1 MKKNAKTASLSA
13 TWNIVKYSIKMFFR
27 DKTAIFFSLFLP
39 LVIMSIFG
47 VMNFDQMAK
56 VRMGVVDEAKNQLSA
71 PVVEGLKGVSNLEVT
86 EESLSVEKSALE
98 KGERDIVIVLP
109 ESFGQ
114 NIGQLKAGEKPAP
127 QEIQFLYNNNKQDG
141 TVQIGTTITS
151 QVLDR
156 YTHAITQTP
165 DLFVL
170 KQEAIS
176 SKKLTYV
183 DFLIPGIV
191 SLGIMQMS
199 IFGVASVFVN
209 WRERGVLRR
218 LLATPVRPW
227 TILGSQV
234 ITRLIISLMQTA
246 TILVVGVV
254 FFGIHIA
261 GSIPL
266 IMLLGLLGGITFLC
280 LGFAISGVGNSTNT
294 VMALANIVMMPQMFL
309 AGVFFPREGLPE
321 WLKTITAYL
330 PLTYLADAMRKVI
343 IDGSGMALIR
353 YDVLGLVVWVV
364 ITFILATRLFK
375 WE

>member
-1 MKKNAKTASLSA
+1 MKNTKTVTISA

-47 VMNFDQMAK
+47 VMNFDQMEK
-56 VRMGVVDEAKNQLSA
+56 LKFGIVDEAKNQASA
-71 PVVEGLKGVSNLEVT
+71 PLVEGLKKVSNLEIS
-86 EESLSVEKSALE
+86 EGELGAEKNALE
-98 KGERDIVIVLP
+98 EGERDIVLIIP
-109 ESFGQ
+109 ADFR
-114 NIGQLKAGEKPAP
+114 NIGQLKMGQKPDQ
-127 QEIQFLYNNNKQDG
+127 QEIKFLYNNTKQDAAIQVG
-141 TVQIGTTITS
+141 VTITN

-156 YTHAITQTP
+156 FTHAASETP

-176 SKKLTYV
+176 SKRFTYV

-218 LLATPVRPW
+218 LLATPVRPK
-227 TILGSQV
+227 TILLSQV
-234 ITRLIISLMQTA
+234 ITRLIMSMLQTA
-246 TILVVGVV
+246 VILTVGVLL
-254 FFGIHIA
+254 FHINIA

-266 IMLLGLLGGITFLC
+266 ILFLGLLGGIVFLC
-280 LGFAISGVGNSTNT
+280 LGFTVSGVGNSTNT
-294 VMALANIVMMPQMFL
+294 VMALANILMMPQMFMS
-309 AGVFFPREGLPE
+309 GVFFPREGLPE
-321 WLKTITAYL
+321 WLETITAYL

-343 IDGSGMALIR
+343 IDGSSMLAIR
-353 YDVLGLVVWVV
+353 SDIFGLLVWVV
-364 ITFILATRLFK
+364 ISFLVATRLFR